1 MQQEGNE
8 FRISITATEINPDF
22 KSKIWFI
29 GLSSFCGCLQGGAKK
44 SNPLPYFAN
53 F

>member
-1 MQQEGNE
+1 MKLAELIFYNK
-8 FRISITATEINPDF
+8 D
-22 KSKIWFI
+22 WF
-29 GLSSFCGCLQGGAKK
+29 GLDWIIHLQGGVKK